1 MNAEIQEA
9 SLTLGSG
16 RQLHLLEPDAVGL
29 PESAYSDFEVR
40 GRFTGERLF
49 LRNPQLYNA
58 IVKLLARALPY
69 REIADICEVSVNTV
83 CGVCLREGVPIETL
97 RERIGKLG
105 LDVAALTIETIR
117 DLLADPEA
125 RRRFSIKD
133 LAIVHGI
140 SAQNAQLF
148 LGGATVR
155 IGMEGPLQ
163 TPGHEDYLR
172 FMERATKNVT
182 PTGSGGE
189 TPAQRALIDS
199 ALVIDLPVEAA
210 TPASESPPEKAV
222 S

>member
-1 MNAEIQEA
+1 MNAQATET

-29 PESAYSDFEVR
+29 PESAYSDFEAR

-49 LRNPQLYNA
+49 LRNPQLYGA
-58 IVKLLARALPY
+58 IVKLLARAIPY

-83 CGVCLREGVPIETL
+83 CGVCMREGVPIETL

-105 LDVAALTIETIR
+105 MDVAALTIEAVR
-117 DLLADPEA
+117 DLLADPDA

-133 LAIVHGI
+133 LMIAHGI
-140 SAQNAQLF
+140 ASQNAQLF

-155 IGMEGPLQ
+155 IGMEGPPP

-172 FMERATKNVT
+172 FMERVTKNVT

-189 TPAQRALIDS
+189 TPAQRALTDS
-199 ALVIDLPVEAA
+199 APVIDLPVEAA
-210 TPASESPPEKAV
+210 QATPDSQPEKAV